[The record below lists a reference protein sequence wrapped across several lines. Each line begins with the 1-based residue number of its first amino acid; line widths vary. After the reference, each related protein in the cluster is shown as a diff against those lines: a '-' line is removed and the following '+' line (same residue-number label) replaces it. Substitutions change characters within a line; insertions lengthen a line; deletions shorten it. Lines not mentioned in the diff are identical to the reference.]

1 MTERSRHTGQLVLA
15 ALMTALTAVCAQIQ
29 IPLPPVPASL
39 ATLCVCLCGAL
50 LSPRYAAY
58 AMASYALLGLCG
70 VPVFAGFAA
79 GPSVLLGPTGGYIA
93 GYVLSAPAI
102 ALLLRRT
109 GFAPRGLVLSMAL
122 GAALYFLTGTLW
134 FLFVTGSSLSA
145 AFAACVLPFLPSEA
159 AKIAAA
165 AMLALRLKAAIP
177 SI

>member
-1 MTERSRHTGQLVLA
+1 MTGRTRRTGQLVLA

-29 IPLPPVPASL
+29 IPLPPVPVSL
-39 ATLCVCLCGAL
+39 ATLCVYLCGAL
-50 LSPRYAAY
+50 LAPRYAAY

-70 VPVFAGFAA
+70 VPVLSGFAA
-79 GPSVLLGPTGGYIA
+79 GPSALLGPTGGYIA

-109 GFAPRGLVLSMAL
+109 GFTPRGLALSMAC
-122 GAALYFLTGTLW
+122 GALLCCLTGTLW

-145 AFAACVLPFLPSEA
+145 SLAACVLPFLPGEA

-165 AMLALRLKAAIP
+165 VMLAMRLRPVLP
-177 SI
+177 G